1 MDKYVAQENSSFVLH
16 LGDNMYPDGVDSVD
30 DSQWR
35 ESFLNIYG
43 GGSSGEVPWY
53 AIHGNHDYYKAASPQ
68 AEIDY
73 TTKGDSNGLWNFP
86 DFRTANLSTCAV
98 VKR

>member
-43 GGSSGEVPWY
+43 GIV
-53 AIHGNHDYYKAASPQ
+53 
-68 AEIDY
+68 
-73 TTKGDSNGLWNFP
+73 
-86 DFRTANLSTCAV
+86 RRSTMVCDTWQP
-98 VKR
+98 